1 MGEDIED
8 GGNMAKAKEFSRTA
22 SVKVARTSRKMSKAG
37 VGYTKTSINSIAE
50 ALPDSEIMIVAIL
63 AVTIFIRAEEAH
75 LKKFCYNDGSVGWI
89 MCAMGC
95 CVVAFSKYSDT
106 RSIVHSFAASFIY
119 LLIQVSLNYPPLGCL
134 FTNVVVGDGEKT
146 EYSPETKSFAVVQ
159 AVIMTIFAI
168 VYTVVI
174 YRKRVVEDVEGEE

>member
-1 MGEDIED
+1 MGEDIEE

-75 LKKFCYNDGSVGWI
+75 LKSKF
-89 MCAMGC
+89 
-95 CVVAFSKYSDT
+95 AFNFKFNLLFDN
-106 RSIVHSFAASFIY
+106 Y
-119 LLIQVSLNYPPLGCL
+119 LFYL
-134 FTNVVVGDGEKT
+134 FTLHSLAYLYFYLNG
-146 EYSPETKSFAVVQ
+146 A
-159 AVIMTIFAI
+159 
-168 VYTVVI
+168 
-174 YRKRVVEDVEGEE
+174 